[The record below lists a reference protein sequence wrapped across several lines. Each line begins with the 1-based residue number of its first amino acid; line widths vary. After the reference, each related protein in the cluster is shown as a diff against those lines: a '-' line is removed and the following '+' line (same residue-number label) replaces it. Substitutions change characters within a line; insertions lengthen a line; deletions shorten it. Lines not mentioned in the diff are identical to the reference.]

1 MLSRWLIALSLLAA
15 SLGAAVHYDM
25 SKEALLKELGKPTS
39 ILKKG
44 GREVLIYPQ
53 NVRIEIEQG
62 KVVSVKGLDLAAEE
76 AAATPPPAEA
86 EGETAPAEPAAEE
99 EPKLTPAEQKA
110 RDEAEAKLEKA
121 MAETDTKARA
131 EMEKTITELESLDQQ
146 PVVMPAPVFSV
157 GAFVVELVVKW
168 LLMLAALKL
177 TAKYWSVDI
186 EWKGLMIAAAADTGV
201 RALVLGIG
209 EGLLGLNGSREVAF
223 IRITHGATTELGIR
237 PQYDTL
243 AGMKRVYEE
252 NGWKAVEAEGGTSPS
267 APLEATPPGAASPT
281 IAAQVVSGARI
292 DVIGIPSVLWW
303 P

>member
-62 KVVSVKGLDLAAEE
+62 KVVSVKGLDLAAAE
-76 AAATPPPAEA
+76 AATTPAPAEA
-86 EGETAPAEPAAEE
+86 EAAPAEPAEAD

-121 MAETDTKARA
+121 MAEADAKARA
-131 EMEKTITELESLDQQ
+131 EMEKTITELESLDQS
-146 PVVMPAPVFSV
+146 PVVLPEPSFSV

-186 EWKGLMIAAAADTGV
+186 EWQGLMIAAAADTGV
-201 RALVLGIG
+201 RAVVLGIG
-209 EGLLGLNGSREVAF
+209 EGLLGFMSVFLADEALAAIVLVLVLRKVSTNQSLQQAITITVTSKVFSIVVGSFLSVVILRALN
-223 IRITHGATTELGIR
+223 
-237 PQYDTL
+237 
-243 AGMKRVYEE
+243 
-252 NGWKAVEAEGGTSPS
+252 
-267 APLEATPPGAASPT
+267 
-281 IAAQVVSGARI
+281 
-292 DVIGIPSVLWW
+292 
-303 P
+303 